1 MIKLDFNNSAGLVFA
16 VIVLLGALVFL
27 RYHLILKEKFMEESL
42 FNNKLTKEYEEKFNF
57 RFDCSPPTFKKKM
70 LNYFNLVKDYRQKEQ
85 EIYKLNDE
93 LKAKHEKYVQSMK
106 DLKEAKIDLDYC
118 VSTM

>member
-1 MIKLDFNNSAGLVFA
+1 MIKLDFNNSAGVVFA
-16 VIVLLGALVFL
+16 VLVLIGALIFL
-27 RYHLILKEKFMEESL
+27 RYHLIMKEKFQNESL

-57 RFDCSPPTFKKKM
+57 RFDCSPPTFKIKM
-70 LNYFNLVKDYRQKEQ
+70 LNYFNLVKDYRQKEE

-93 LKAKHEKYVQSMK
+93 MKAKYEKYVQSMK
-106 DLKEAKIDLDYC
+106 DLQDAKVDLDYC